1 MHKLKQ
7 KDYNIQGYGHR
18 NITVV
23 PICPK
28 CYKELGHM
36 FTSDTKFCPFCG
48 VQIESN
54 GIASISLEAFEFNGE
69 YLLSPNDIV
78 IRITRKMAEK

>member
-1 MHKLKQ
+1 MKLMHKLKQ

-36 FTSDTKFCPFCG
+36 FTSDTKF
-48 VQIESN
+48 
-54 GIASISLEAFEFNGE
+54 
-69 YLLSPNDIV
+69 
-78 IRITRKMAEK
+78 